1 MWERLTP
8 LCWYHAVVVNR
19 IARRNPMHPT
29 SRQPAHAAPHLQSHD
44 ATLYASLELSRA
56 TWLVTSLSPG
66 SEKMSK
72 HSMAGGDGKALVCL
86 LARLRAK
93 AEDVTGRSVRIAV
106 IQEAGLDGFWVH
118 RLLETNGIESH
129 VVDPASIAVPRRHR
143 RAKTDAIDGETM
155 LRTLL
160 AWKRGE
166 PRVCSM
172 VVPPSPEQEDRRRIC
187 RERSLLQRERV
198 RHVNRIKGLLAG
210 QGITG
215 YEPLRR
221 DRLKQLDE
229 LRTGDGRPLPSQLKA
244 ELLREIEMIELLMR
258 QIAEVEAERDA
269 AVEPEAESQSSP
281 IALLAR
287 LKAIGPQIAAVLY
300 LEGLYRTYT
309 NRREVAAYAGLVPT
323 PWRSGT
329 IDRDQGISKAGNRR
343 LRTTLIE
350 LAWLWVRHQPD
361 SALSRWFRARVGAER
376 GRVRRIA
383 VVALARKLL
392 IALWRYVTHGEVPEG
407 AVLKAT

>member
-1 MWERLTP
+1 MWERP
-8 LCWYHAVVVNR
+8 ARGVWYRAAVVNR

-29 SRQPAHAAPHLQSHD
+29 SQQSTRPLPSRCNQD
-44 ATLYASLELSRA
+44 ATLYVSLELSHS
-56 TWLVTSLSPG
+56 TWLLTSLSPG
-66 SEKMSK
+66 SERMSK
-72 HSMAGGDGKALVCL
+72 HSSPAGDGTALLGL

-93 AEDVTGRSVRIAV
+93 AADVTGRSVRIAV

-118 RLLETNGIESH
+118 RLLEANGIESH
-129 VVDPASIAVPRRHR
+129 VVDPASIAVPRRRR
-143 RAKTDAIDGETM
+143 RAKTDAIDGETL

-172 VVPPSPEQEDRRRIC
+172 VVAPSPEQEDCRRIC
-187 RERSLLQRERV
+187 RERAVLLQERV
-198 RHVNRIKGLLAG
+198 RHVNRIKGLLSG
-210 QGITG
+210 QGIID
-215 YEPLRR
+215 YEPLHR
-221 DRLKQLDE
+221 DRREQLDE
-229 LRTGDGRPLPSQLKA
+229 LRTGDGRPLPARLKA
-244 ELLREIEMIELLMR
+244 ALLREIEVIELLMR
-258 QIAEVEAERDA
+258 QITEVEAERDA
-269 AVEPEAESQSSP
+269 AVEPEAESQASP

-300 LEGLYRTYT
+300 LEGLYRNYG

-323 PWRSGT
+323 PWRSGK
-329 IDRDQGISKAGNRR
+329 IDREQGISKAGNRR

-361 SALSRWFRARVGAER
+361 SALSRWFRARVGTER

-383 VVALARKLL
+383 IVALARKLL

-407 AVLKAT
+407 AVLKPT